1 MLFKFLTGKE
11 ISNLQTG
18 LIFSQAAGLIWV
30 FFGLM
35 FLFPSDTLTVNDGGP
50 PVPLLLLIGVLRIVL
65 PIIVGRGVKI
75 FFWVLVVLSI
85 LAFINGFLAPMNND
99 IQFIWFLPLSVL
111 IEIAVLYNLLSPK
124 GRQELKNQ

>member
-18 LIFSQAAGLIWV
+18 LIFSQAAGLLWV
-30 FFGLM
+30 FLGLM
-35 FLFPSDTLTVNDGGP
+35 FLFPSDTITVNDGGP
-50 PVPLLLLIGVLRIVL
+50 PVLLLLLIGVLRILL
-65 PIIVGRGVKI
+65 PIIIARGVKI
-75 FFWVLVVLSI
+75 LFWVLVVLSI
-85 LAFINGFLAPMNND
+85 LAFVNGFLAPMNNN

-111 IEIAVLYNLLSPK
+111 VEIAVLYNLLSPK

>member
-18 LIFSQAAGLIWV
+18 LIFSQAAGLLWV

-35 FLFPSDTLTVNDGGP
+35 FLFPSDTITVNDGGP
-50 PVPLLLLIGVLRIVL
+50 PVPLLLLIGVLRILL
-65 PIIVGRGVKI
+65 PIIIARGVKI
-75 FFWVLVVLSI
+75 LFWVLVVLSI
-85 LAFINGFLAPMNND
+85 LAFVNGFLAPMNNN
-99 IQFIWFLPLSVL
+99 IQFIWFLPLSALV
-111 IEIAVLYNLLSPK
+111 EIAVLYNLLSPK

>member
-18 LIFSQAAGLIWV
+18 LIFSQAAGLLWV

-35 FLFPSDTLTVNDGGP
+35 FLFPSDTITINDGGP
-50 PVPLLLLIGVLRIVL
+50 PVPLLLLIGVLRILL
-65 PIIVGRGVKI
+65 PIIIARGVKI
-75 FFWVLVVLSI
+75 LFWVLVVLSI
-85 LAFINGFLAPMNND
+85 LAFVNGFLAPMNNN

-111 IEIAVLYNLLSPK
+111 VEIAVLYNLLSPK

>member
-18 LIFSQAAGLIWV
+18 LIFSQAAGLLWV

-35 FLFPSDTLTVNDGGP
+35 FLFPSDTITVNDGGP
-50 PVPLLLLIGVLRIVL
+50 PVLLLLLIGVLRILL
-65 PIIVGRGVKI
+65 PIIIARGVKI
-75 FFWVLVVLSI
+75 LFWVLVVLSI
-85 LAFINGFLAPMNND
+85 LAFVNGFLAPMNNN

-111 IEIAVLYNLLSPK
+111 VEIAVLYNLLSPK